1 MYVHTCVFTPG
12 EYRCVNTALHAEI
25 SVLGRMIPLRVIARW
40 KPVARS
46 RARAREIARDAR
58 TLSRLRAVIPS
69 RYLISRKVNA
79 KLSPFT
85 PSAGHSRR
93 NSTEQIVRGTT
104 RAARVVRAHFG
115 RRFAHVR
122 FPTNG
127 ESVKDENCFI
137 EISSELV
144 IPHGRKA
151 TVTPNR
157 VSRGKIELASFRLAT
172 VRSR

>member
-1 MYVHTCVFTPG
+1 MET
-12 EYRCVNTALHAEI
+12 
-25 SVLGRMIPLRVIARW
+25 
-40 KPVARS
+40 RS
-46 RARAREIARDAR
+46 WTARAREIARDAR

-93 NSTEQIVRGTT
+93 NSTERIVRGTT

-122 FPTNG
+122 FPNG
-127 ESVKDENCFI
+127 ESVKDENRFI